1 MCFHSDFCTV
11 IVLGQIDSEIGG
23 TFVSRCWHSRDIPIY
38 YVIGSRRAVGFFCV
52 IAPQKCVGKL
62 LANGDDMCDTVRIQI
77 VEVNPAADGNRFS
90 NGQTDA
96 YSCFF
101 RCDGVL
107 VPRDGS
113 CPHIASGKA
122 FPVYFRSGCCQ
133 STAANVGQFTAIQ
146 KAAQA
151 VPARCVDVQA
161 DRAFRWMNIFGVLSF
176 HAGLLI
182 PIVDRR
188 IDILQRFL

>member
-1 MCFHSDFCTV
+1 MDRQNCGSLLAELKQNKDFMCFHSDFCTV

-113 CPHIASGKA
+113 CPHRAQPPTWGSSPPYKKQLRP
-122 FPVYFRSGCCQ
+122 FPPVVWTSRQ
-133 STAANVGQFTAIQ
+133 
-146 KAAQA
+146 
-151 VPARCVDVQA
+151 
-161 DRAFRWMNIFGVLSF
+161 
-176 HAGLLI
+176 
-182 PIVDRR
+182 IVHSDG
-188 IDILQRFL
+188 